1 MKIQL
6 SDHFTYKK
14 LLRFTMPSIV
24 MMIFTSV
31 YNMVDGLFIS
41 NFVGIT
47 PFAAI
52 NLIFP
57 FIQIV
62 GCFGFMFASGGSALV
77 SATLGA
83 REPEKANRIFSLLTY
98 STVVTGII
106 VAVLS
111 IALIRPIAI
120 WMGAD
125 AVLLP
130 YCVTYSRIVLAALP
144 CFMLQILFQSFLV
157 TAEKP
162 GLGLM
167 VTVIAGVTNIILDA
181 LFVAVLRWGVVGAA
195 TATVISQCAGGLIP
209 LVYFLRKNNSLLKLG
224 KTRLQGRVLLNA
236 CTNGL
241 SELVTNI
248 SMSVV
253 SILYNFRLMVLV
265 GEDGVASYGAVMYV
279 GFVFVAVFLGYA
291 IGSAPV
297 IGFHFGAQNHGE
309 LKSLFRKSNWIVVGA
324 SVLLAAFCLVLADP
338 LARVFVGSDPALLD
352 MTASA
357 FRFYSLTVLF
367 SGFPIFGSAF
377 FTALNNGVVSATI
390 SFMRTIVF
398 QIGAVLI
405 LPIFW
410 GLDGVW
416 LSLAIAEILA
426 TIVSVLFYKA
436 KRKIYHY

>member
-6 SDHFTYKK
+6 SDHFTYRK
-14 LLRFTMPSIV
+14 LLRFTMPSII

-83 REPEKANRIFSLLTY
+83 KQSERANRIFSLLTY
-98 STVVTGII
+98 STIVTGIV

-111 IALIRPIAI
+111 ILFIRPIAI

-125 AVLLP
+125 EVLLP

-144 CFMLQILFQSFLV
+144 CFMLQVFFQSFLV

-162 GLGLM
+162 GLGLIM
-167 VTVIAGVTNIILDA
+167 TVIAGVTNIVLDA
-181 LFVAVLRWGVVGAA
+181 LFVAILRWGVVGAA
-195 TATVISQCAGGLIP
+195 VATVISQCAGGLIP
-209 LVYFLRKNNSLLKLG
+209 LAYFIRKNTSLLRLG
-224 KTRLQGRVLLNA
+224 KTRFRGKVLFSA

-253 SILYNFRLMVLV
+253 SILYNFRLMKLV

-297 IGFHFGAQNHGE
+297 IGFHYGAQDHGE
-309 LKSLFRKSNWIVVGA
+309 LKSLFRKSNHIVIGA
-324 SVLLAAFCLVLADP
+324 SLGLGAFCLLLAGP
-338 LARVFVGSDPALLD
+338 LATLFVGSAAELRD
-352 MTASA
+352 MTATA
-357 FRFYSLTVLF
+357 FRYYSLTVLF
-367 SGFPIFGSAF
+367 SGFSIFGSSF
-377 FTALNNGVVSATI
+377 FTALNNGIVSATI

-405 LPIFW
+405 LPLFW

-416 LSLAIAEILA
+416 LSLALAEILA
-426 TIVSVLFYKA
+426 TIVTVYFYRR
-436 KRKIYHY
+436 KRSTYHY